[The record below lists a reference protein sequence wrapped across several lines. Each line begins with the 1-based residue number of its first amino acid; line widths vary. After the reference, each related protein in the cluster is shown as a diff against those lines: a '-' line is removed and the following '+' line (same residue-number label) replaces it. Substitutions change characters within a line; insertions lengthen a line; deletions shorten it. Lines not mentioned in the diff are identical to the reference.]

1 MSLQERINS
10 LRSTPS
16 KREEERREDYRSI
29 EEMGQTLHG
38 FLVVSIKE
46 NGQVVVTQ

>member
-1 MSLQERINS
+1 MSLQERIDS

-16 KREEERREDYRSI
+16 KREEERREDYLSI
-29 EEMGQTLHG
+29 AEMELTLG